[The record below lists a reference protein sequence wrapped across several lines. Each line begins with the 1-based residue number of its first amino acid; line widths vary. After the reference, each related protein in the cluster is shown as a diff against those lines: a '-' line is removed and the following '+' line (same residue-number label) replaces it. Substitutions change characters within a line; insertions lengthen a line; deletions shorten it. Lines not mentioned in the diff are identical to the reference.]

1 MFDRVSQP
9 SAIDV
14 LGLGTLDLYDLR
26 DSDDEVLLR
35 SCFGLAS
42 VLLRSF
48 FVHSFFVLG
57 IAGSNCSLLAAQQPG
72 PAMCAVMRH

>member
-14 LGLGTLDLYDLR
+14 LGTLDIDDLR

-35 SCFGLAS
+35 SCF
-42 VLLRSF
+42 
-48 FVHSFFVLG
+48 VLG
-57 IAGSNCSLLAAQQPG
+57 ITDQIAAFASSQLSNLFS
-72 PAMCAVMRH
+72 AML